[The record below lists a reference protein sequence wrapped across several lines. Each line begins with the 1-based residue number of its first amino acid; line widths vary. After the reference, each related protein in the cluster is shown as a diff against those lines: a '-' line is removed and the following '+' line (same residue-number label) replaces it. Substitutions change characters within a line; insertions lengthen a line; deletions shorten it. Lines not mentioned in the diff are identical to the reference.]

1 MLANQELKLLRANPK
16 SRAGIAMRI
25 LVLTPYYAPDLGAS
39 ASLYEMLCEELVRL
53 GHHVSILSAVPHY
66 PTGRVPAEFRG
77 RLIQRETRNGVEVT
91 RIRIPSLDRAKPGF
105 RLLGFLWFQCFASVV
120 SWRRKTDLLIA
131 SNPAFE
137 IALPLAILAFLRRTP
152 FIYSVHEIYPD
163 IGVKLGLFRNRAI
176 IWLLQTME
184 RLCCRRAAY
193 VRVISEV
200 YKTALEGPDIPGS
213 KLVVVGD
220 WTDTDF
226 IRPLPR
232 RNDFSA
238 RCGLDDHFV
247 VLYAGNIG
255 PTQGLEKLLEAAR
268 LLEHE
273 PRFRFLIVGEGADK
287 DELQCCAQRLK
298 LQNIVFLPFQRR
310 EILPEVLA
318 TGDVS
323 LVSLKKGL
331 ATDSVPSKLFT
342 ILASGRPVVAVVDP
356 GSDIAKAIQEAQC
369 GTTVEP
375 ENTRALADALLELLS
390 KEHLRKLWG
399 ENGRAYVLNFR
410 SKTAAAEK
418 FQDLAAAI
426 VHLPSKP
433 AKERLAE
440 I

>member
-1 MLANQELKLLRANPK
+1 
-16 SRAGIAMRI
+16 MRI

-39 ASLYEMLCEELVRL
+39 ASLYEMLCKELARL
-53 GHHVSILSAVPHY
+53 GHQVSVLSAVPHY

-77 RLIQRETRNGVEVT
+77 RLIQRERRSGVEVM
-91 RIRIPSLDRAKPGF
+91 RIRVPSLDRAKLGF
-105 RLLGFLWFQCFASVV
+105 RLLGFLWFQFFASAI

-131 SNPAFE
+131 SNPALE
-137 IALPLAILAFLRRTP
+137 IALPLAILGFLRRKP

-163 IGVKLGLFRNRAI
+163 IGVKLGIFRNRVI
-176 IWLLQTME
+176 IGLLRAME

-200 YKTALEGPDIPGS
+200 YKTALEGPDVPSS

-220 WTDTDF
+220 WTDTDL

-238 RCGLDDHFV
+238 RWGLDDHFV

-273 PRFRFLIVGEGADK
+273 PDFRFLIVGGGANK
-287 DELQCCAQRLK
+287 DELQRCAGRLG
-298 LQNIVFLPFQRR
+298 LRNIVFLPFQPR
-310 EILPEVLA
+310 EVLPLVLA
-318 TGDVS
+318 TADVS
-323 LVSLKKGL
+323 VVPLKNGL
-331 ATDSVPSKLFT
+331 ETDSVPSKLFT
-342 ILASGRPVVAVVDP
+342 ILASSRPVVAIVDP
-356 GSDIAKAIQEAQC
+356 RSDIAKVIWEAQC
-369 GTTVEP
+369 GTTVAP
-375 ENTRALADALLELLS
+375 ENARALADALLELS
-390 KEHLRKLWG
+390 RQEQLRKLWG
-399 ENGRAYVLNFR
+399 DNGRAYVLNFR

-418 FQDLAAAI
+418 FQELAAA
-426 VHLPSKP
+426 VLGPRSKP
-433 AKERLAE
+433 TKERLAE